1 MNLRR
6 LVYFMRVADL
16 GSLNRASEALR
27 IAQPALSRQ
36 MRMLEEELGVV
47 LFERTLRGMT
57 LTEHG
62 ERLRRD
68 VAGPLRQI
76 YFAFENASLTGSQ
89 VAGALNIGIEPGLRD
104 ILALPL
110 LEHIAAEE
118 PGIAPRIVEGAADH
132 LAEWI
137 ARGDI
142 DLIIFSGP
150 TPNEMIVDRALLTEE
165 LFLVGS
171 PESVAQFGRQT
182 RFSTATDLPLILPE
196 ARSGIIP
203 ILEKLVYVNK
213 ARLNVSCRV
222 NSFDLMKQMVSR
234 GQGYTILPKS
244 AVERELDDGR
254 LAICQI
260 VDPVLTQPVSIG
272 ATHNCKV
279 PRLAQRADIIIR
291 HTMLELVTSGAWQAA
306 LSFEP
311 EET

>member
-6 LVYFMRVADL
+6 LVYFMRVAEL

-89 VAGALNIGIEPGLRD
+89 VAGALNIGIEPSLRD
-104 ILALPL
+104 MLALPL
-110 LEHIAAEE
+110 IDRIAEE
-118 PGIAPRIVEGAADH
+118 EAGIAPRIVEGAADH

-137 ARGDI
+137 LRGDI
-142 DLIIFSGP
+142 DLMIFSGP
-150 TPNEMIVDRALLTEE
+150 SPNEAIVDRGLLAEE
-165 LFLVGS
+165 LMLVGS
-171 PESVAQFGRQT
+171 PESEAHRGGPIRC
-182 RFSTATDLPLILPE
+182 SAATELPLILPE
-196 ARSGIIP
+196 SRSGVIP
-203 ILEKLVYVNK
+203 ILEKLAYVNK
-213 ARLNVSCRV
+213 ASLNVSCRV
-222 NSFDLMKQMVSR
+222 NSFDLLKQMVSR
-234 GQGYTILPKS
+234 GEGYTVLPRS
-244 AVERELDDGR
+244 AVERELRDGS
-254 LAICQI
+254 LVICQI

-272 ATHNCKV
+272 ATHDCKV
-279 PRLAQRADIIIR
+279 PRLVQRADIIIR
-291 HTMLELVTSGAWQAA
+291 HTLARLVADGAWQAT
-306 LSFEP
+306 LLFEP
-311 EET
+311 DET